1 MTALFYSIWNKQNY
15 STERRKEHL
24 AWNTSLDKQ
33 IKATSSHSLAAQS
46 SPDQSSKFQPSQV
59 QPLQNQPPYTLEQRK
74 CVGGWLTATAEVSR
88 ESIDRQD
95 KQPLRLLQHLL
106 TQVAELHSER
116 YGEFLSQHGSAKIE
130 KWLSGFI
137 REETWNACKRGVY
150 TLERC
155 VRRDFEVCLLYI
167 LT

>member
-1 MTALFYSIWNKQNY
+1 LTTTAKV
-15 STERRKEHL
+15 
-24 AWNTSLDKQ
+24 
-33 IKATSSHSLAAQS
+33 
-46 SPDQSSKFQPSQV
+46 SQ
-59 QPLQNQPPYTLEQRK
+59 
-74 CVGGWLTATAEVSR
+74 
-88 ESIDRQD
+88 ESIDPQD

-116 YGEFLSQHGSAKIE
+116 YGEFLSQHASAKIE

-137 REETWNACKRGVY
+137 REETWNACKRSVC

-167 LT
+167 LTWKVFLQLEEIGRMTDLEYTCTSFGVDKIIKGTTFTLVKVLTQLRN